1 MTTFWPPPGPG
12 PGTEPRPLPRRRVST
27 LLEGK
32 RGNSNGMTLA
42 TRFRRRAR
50 GATSVTAALAVG
62 LLVTICVP
70 ADAGAASA
78 VAPGTYNTA
87 EFNVPT
93 GLAFGGGHL
102 WVSNQAGNSLT
113 EIDPLTGA
121 VDGVL
126 PGPSLRLQSSDGDH
140 QRRSGSLRGQRDGL
154 AERGAGQ

>member
-1 MTTFWPPPGPG
+1 
-12 PGTEPRPLPRRRVST
+12 
-27 LLEGK
+27 
-32 RGNSNGMTLA
+32 MTLA

-50 GATSVTAALAVG
+50 GATSVTAALAMG

-70 ADAGAASA
+70 ANSGAASA
-78 VAPGTYNTA
+78 TPGTYNTA

-121 VDGVL
+121 WMGSFL
-126 PGPSLRLQSSDGDH
+126 GRSLRLQSSDGDH
-140 QRRSGSLRGQRDGL
+140 QRRCGSLRGQRNGL